1 MELCTRQLEVGYADA
16 VVVKNLNLAVPSGR
30 ITALVGANGSGKST
44 ILKTMAR
51 ILKPRAGS
59 VLLDGK
65 AIHTLPTKTVAR
77 QLAILPQNPTAPD
90 GVTVRELV
98 AYGRYPHQSGF
109 GGMTRE
115 DREIVRWALDVTG
128 MAAFADR
135 PVDQLSGGQRQ
146 RAWIAMA
153 LAQQTEML
161 FLDEPTTY
169 LDMAHQLEV
178 LQLLQRLN
186 REEGRTIVMVL
197 HDLNHAAR
205 YAHHMVA
212 IKAGEV
218 YAEGVPADVMTPEML
233 REVFGI
239 EADIVPDPRTGLPL
253 CLPYALAGEAG
264 SGTPVPAG
272 GVASAASAGGDA
284 GRDGG
289 AAGGAAAGRN
299 EAPGG
304 AGATSV

>member
-1 MELCTRQLEVGYADA
+1 
-16 VVVKNLNLAVPSGR
+16 
-30 ITALVGANGSGKST
+30 
-44 ILKTMAR
+44 
-51 ILKPRAGS
+51 
-59 VLLDGK
+59 
-65 AIHTLPTKTVAR
+65 
-77 QLAILPQNPTAPD
+77 
-90 GVTVRELV
+90 
-98 AYGRYPHQSGF
+98 
-109 GGMTRE
+109 
-115 DREIVRWALDVTG
+115 

-186 REEGRTIVMVL
+186 REESRTIVMVV

-212 IKAGEV
+212 IKAGAV
-218 YAEGVPADVMTPEML
+218 YAEGAPADVMTPGML

-253 CLPYALAGEAG
+253 CLPYALASEENGDAAISSAGVAGLGQHDKEPAEAG
-264 SGTPVPAG
+264 AAPA
-272 GVASAASAGGDA
+272 
-284 GRDGG
+284 
-289 AAGGAAAGRN
+289 
-299 EAPGG
+299 
-304 AGATSV
+304 